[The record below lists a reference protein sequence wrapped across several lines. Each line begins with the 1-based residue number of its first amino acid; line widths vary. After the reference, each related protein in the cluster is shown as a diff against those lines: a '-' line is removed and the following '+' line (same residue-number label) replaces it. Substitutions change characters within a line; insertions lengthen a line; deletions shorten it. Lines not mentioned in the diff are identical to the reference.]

1 MNDRKLKVV
10 KCCTD
15 AAGIV
20 RPEISNAEFTFASN
34 YAPTMTHAPPR
45 LCRRLRDQDLLVAST
60 AWHDLLTMAEEVGWT
75 PAISPFAYRDEHG
88 LQVSIEEA
96 RGLAEALDTV
106 EAGLS
111 LFCDILPGG
120 ETDNMSLENA
130 IHEIYFFCMSG
141 GFVLWIPQ
149 QENWNVDFESWDD

>member
-20 RPEISNAEFTFASN
+20 RPEISNAGFTFASN
-34 YAPTMTHAPPR
+34 YAPTMTLLPQGCAED
-45 LCRRLRDQDLLVAST
+45 CEDQDLLVAST

-111 LFCDILPGG
+111 LFCDILPDA
-120 ETDNMSLENA
+120 EADNMSLDERDSRNLFLLYVGRLCSLDSTTG
-130 IHEIYFFCMSG
+130 ELEC
-141 GFVLWIPQ
+141 GF
-149 QENWNVDFESWDD
+149 